1 MIFLLT
7 QILHSSRSNHP
18 RIAYKWFRMLL
29 RGYSPPG
36 PLKCST
42 WHQFCFPYAGSPK
55 FWWSLLDASI
65 YQWTTTTTHLRSVD
79 QCLLT
84 LPQSQKVTVLSRL
97 WVPNCGHCLHWTL
110 LISLKRNLRPTCAG
124 MLSFRFIL

>member
-18 RIAYKWFRMLL
+18 RIAYKWSRMLL

-79 QCLLT
+79 QCSLT
-84 LPQSQKVTVLSRL
+84 LPQSKLKTKGDCAFKVVGPKL
-97 WVPNCGHCLHWTL
+97 WTL
-110 LISLKRNLRPTCAG
+110 FALDTVDIFKKKLKTNLCRHA
-124 MLSFRFIL
+124 FI